1 MSIQKYF
8 LIGLSLITVCS
19 TSLNAEPSNPDVTF
33 FLYDA
38 GETKALE
45 PVLALL
51 KKQNKIVNILAVGTA
66 ATLITDK
73 DILIDLEKDC
83 GITAKITAEN
93 WKRDQKLNES
103 DIAKLQNCIKPSVLV
118 AGYNSALQTQ
128 LLEALKPTNTT
139 TVVFYDSFNP
149 PAACTSPNTS
159 ECYALNAAEAADVL
173 LVSTYELRDIF
184 QKMSPQ
190 RCFAFGNP
198 TLESWKKEI
207 NQTDKTT
214 LIDSLKINTSK
225 PVILYVG
232 GYGDD
237 YESSFNLFLD
247 SVKDLKN
254 YEILVTIHPKVSGQF
269 EQKAIEARGLSHIKV
284 MPKDIPTPSL
294 ASIATLVTTQ
304 RSTAG
309 VQARFAGIPVIYLDV
324 HPEKYTNFLI
334 DAHLVGHV
342 STPEAYIDEL
352 AIIKNQPMT
361 DDEPLGK
368 KLGIPQNAA
377 EKIAEYLISLIRQ
390 PPSSKL

>member
-8 LIGLSLITVCS
+8 LIGLSLLTVSS
-19 TSLNAEPSNPDVTF
+19 TSLNAVPSNPDVTF

-45 PVLALL
+45 PILSLL
-51 KKQNKIVNILAVGTA
+51 KNQNKIVNVLAVGTA
-66 ATLITDK
+66 ATLIKDQ

-83 GITAKITAEN
+83 GITTKITADN
-93 WKRDQKLNES
+93 WKRDQKLNEAEV
-103 DIAKLQNCIKPSVLV
+103 AKLKNCIKPSVLV
-118 AGYNSALQTQ
+118 AGYNSAVQTQ
-128 LLEALKPTNTT
+128 LLEALKPANTT

-149 PAACTSPNTS
+149 PAACTSPDKS

-184 QKMSPQ
+184 QKLSPQ

-207 NQTDKTT
+207 DQTDKNT

-247 SVKDLKN
+247 AVKDLKN
-254 YEILVTIHPKVSGQF
+254 YEILVTIHPKANGQF
-269 EQKAIEARGLSHIKV
+269 EQKEIDARSLSHIKI
-284 MPKDIPTPSL
+284 MPKNIPTPSL

-309 VQARFAGIPVIYLDV
+309 VQARFAGLPVIYLDV

-334 DAHLVGHV
+334 DANLVGHV
-342 STPEAYIDEL
+342 SSPEAYIDEL
-352 AIIKNQPMT
+352 AIIKNQPRT
-361 DDEPLGK
+361 DEEPLGK

-377 EKIAEYLISLIRQ
+377 EKITEYLISLIRET
-390 PPSSKL
+390 PSSKL